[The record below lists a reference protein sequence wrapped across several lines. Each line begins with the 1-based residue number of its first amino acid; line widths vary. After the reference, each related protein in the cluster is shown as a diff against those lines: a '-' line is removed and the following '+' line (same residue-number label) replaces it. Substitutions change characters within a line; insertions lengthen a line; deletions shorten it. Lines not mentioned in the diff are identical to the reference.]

1 MVPFIKNLRLPLNII
16 VYDIHFKIYWK
27 YKAAKIV
34 DDYFDFKPKSI
45 AKHYKSRSLIRTFIR
60 NGFFKKFDFCRGCR
74 GRLKRTELLSNIK
87 WFVRIH
93 FFGLSTRLKL
103 VVALF
108 KRIFRYFPFLK
119 HAFQSRPKI
128 TQQQSCQFFTVKFK
142 KSYII
147 LRHCYR
153 RKKEWWKHTWVEC
166 FGKLS
171 SHYRNKYG
179 AHCKRSTSLW
189 IILVRIIF
197 FLCLFLEIKTL

>member
-34 DDYFDFKPKSI
+34 DNYFDFKPKSI

-93 FFGLSTRLKL
+93 FFGLSTWLKL
-103 VVALF
+103 VVAVF

-142 KSYII
+142 KTLYNTTPFVIVEKRNDESIHELNVLVNCHHII
-147 LRHCYR
+147 ETNMEPTASEVHPSGLY
-153 RKKEWWKHTWVEC
+153 W
-166 FGKLS
+166 
-171 SHYRNKYG
+171 
-179 AHCKRSTSLW
+179 
-189 IILVRIIF
+189 
-197 FLCLFLEIKTL
+197 

>member
-34 DDYFDFKPKSI
+34 HDYFDFKPKSI

-108 KRIFRYFPFLK
+108 NEYFVIFRFWNTL
-119 HAFQSRPKI
+119 
-128 TQQQSCQFFTVKFK
+128 FK
-142 KSYII
+142 VDQRLLNSKVVS
-147 LRHCYR
+147 
-153 RKKEWWKHTWVEC
+153 
-166 FGKLS
+166 F
-171 SHYRNKYG
+171 
-179 AHCKRSTSLW
+179 SLW
-189 IILVRIIF
+189 NLKKAI
-197 FLCLFLEIKTL
+197 

>member
-34 DDYFDFKPKSI
+34 DDYFEFKPISI

-93 FFGLSTRLKL
+93 IFGLSTRLKL

-128 TQQQSCQFFTVKFK
+128 LNSKVVSF
-142 KSYII
+142 
-147 LRHCYR
+147 
-153 RKKEWWKHTWVEC
+153 
-166 FGKLS
+166 
-171 SHYRNKYG
+171 
-179 AHCKRSTSLW
+179 SLW
-189 IILVRIIF
+189 NLKKPI
-197 FLCLFLEIKTL
+197 

>member
-108 KRIFRYFPFLK
+108 NEYFVIFRFWNTL
-119 HAFQSRPKI
+119 
-128 TQQQSCQFFTVKFK
+128 FK
-142 KSYII
+142 VDQRLLNSKVVS
-147 LRHCYR
+147 
-153 RKKEWWKHTWVEC
+153 
-166 FGKLS
+166 F
-171 SHYRNKYG
+171 
-179 AHCKRSTSLW
+179 SLW
-189 IILVRIIF
+189 NLK
-197 FLCLFLEIKTL
+197 KTLYNTTPFVIVEKRNDESIHELNVLVNCHHIIETNMEPTASEVHPSGLYW

>member
-45 AKHYKSRSLIRTFIR
+45 AKHYKSRYLIRTFIT

-108 KRIFRYFPFLK
+108 NEYFVIFRFWNTLFKVDQRLLNSKVVSFSLWNLK
-119 HAFQSRPKI
+119 KP
-128 TQQQSCQFFTVKFK
+128 
-142 KSYII
+142 YII
-147 LRHCYR
+147 LRHL
-153 RKKEWWKHTWVEC
+153 
-166 FGKLS
+166 LS
-171 SHYRNKYG
+171 SKKGMMKAYM
-179 AHCKRSTSLW
+179 SW
-189 IILVRIIF
+189 MF
-197 FLCLFLEIKTL
+197 W

>member
-34 DDYFDFKPKSI
+34 HDYFDFKPKSI

-93 FFGLSTRLKL
+93 IFGLSTRLKL

-108 KRIFRYFPFLK
+108 NEYFVIFRFWNTLFKVDQRLLNSKVVSFSLWNLK
-119 HAFQSRPKI
+119 KP
-128 TQQQSCQFFTVKFK
+128 
-142 KSYII
+142 YII
-147 LRHCYR
+147 LRHL
-153 RKKEWWKHTWVEC
+153 
-166 FGKLS
+166 LS
-171 SHYRNKYG
+171 SKKGMMKAYM
-179 AHCKRSTSLW
+179 SW
-189 IILVRIIF
+189 MF
-197 FLCLFLEIKTL
+197 W